1 MAVVEAQVRPEFA
14 KEYPGLTP
22 GRWYRVN
29 QSVRELDSDEAHAL
43 HLESDGALV
52 EVGRAHHPPK
62 GRRPGG
68 VTCWPRGRGTVSDN
82 PDQIARMPRQTQ
94 RH

>member
-29 QSVRELDSDEAHAL
+29 QSARELDSDEAHAL
-43 HLESDGALV
+43 HLESDGRLV
-52 EVGRAHHPPK
+52 EVSVEHIV
-62 GRRPGG
+62 RRKVG
-68 VTCWPRGRGTVSDN
+68 
-82 PDQIARMPRQTQ
+82 DQEQ
-94 RH
+94 